1 MITASTLLQKAVND
15 LSKKTCSTRGTELA
29 LYQEWTLPPC
39 LAEAMEASPS
49 APWGRPPSF
58 VSLDWNNFSPLGG
71 CIFCP
76 PDTPLALVI
85 HSLKDLLQ
93 MSLPSPPLTPQ
104 TKRSPQSN
112 HRATSPS
119 VCTPRNA
126 TCIHL
131 RVRSKSHLRMRT
143 QVHAAG
149 SKSAALRDSPTGK
162 TAAGKGWYSASLCGR
177 SWGLRR
183 RHSHGHF
190 PL

>member
-1 MITASTLLQKAVND
+1 MND
-15 LSKKTCSTRGTELA
+15 LSKRLAPQEEQSWHFTRNGLS
-29 LYQEWTLPPC
+29 PPC
-39 LAEAMEASPS
+39 LAEAMEASPCAS
-49 APWGRPPSF
+49 RGRPPSF

-85 HSLKDLLQ
+85 HCLKDLLQ

-131 RVRSKSHLRMRT
+131 RVRSKSHLRMRR

-190 PL
+190 AL